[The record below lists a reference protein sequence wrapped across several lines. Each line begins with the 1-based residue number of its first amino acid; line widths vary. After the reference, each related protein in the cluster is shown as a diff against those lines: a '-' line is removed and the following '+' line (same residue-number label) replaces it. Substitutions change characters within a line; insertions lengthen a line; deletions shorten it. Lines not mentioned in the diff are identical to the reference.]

1 MNPQAAQHT
10 HTSSWVTFTYAT
22 FVGSVAMVG
31 IGVAMM
37 PLDVWIKGYFA
48 MGIVMIVQ
56 SCITMTKTLRDVHES
71 KKLMNRIEDAK
82 AERLLM
88 GIDQGAPPRQ
98 P

>member
-22 FVGSVAMVG
+22 FIGSILMVG
-31 IGVAMM
+31 AGIALM
-37 PLDVWIKGYFA
+37 PLDIWIKGYFA
-48 MGIVMIVQ
+48 MGIVMIIQ

-71 KKLMNRIEDAK
+71 SKMVNRIEDAR

-88 GIDQGAPPRQ
+88 GIERNAA
-98 P
+98 